1 MATTKVTK
9 FSLANRAVDT
19 SKIDADAPTEN
30 NQLLKT
36 DADGTLEWI
45 PYPSPYTAG
54 SGISIDENKVITNT
68 AQDQTVSISG
78 SGATSVSGSYP
89 NFTVSTPTVD
99 TSGFITNAND
109 AYPSVNKV
117 TDIVSLTQTEYNSI
131 GSPSSNTLYIIVG

>member
-36 DADGTLEWI
+36 DADGTLEWV
-45 PYPSPYTAG
+45 PYPPA
-54 SGISIDENKVITNT
+54 
-68 AQDQTVSISG
+68 
-78 SGATSVSGSYP
+78 
-89 NFTVSTPTVD
+89 VD

-117 TDIVSLTQTEYNSI
+117 TDIVSLTQSEYNSI

>member
-89 NFTVSTPTVD
+89 NFTVNTPTVD
-99 TSGFITNAND
+99 TSGFITNASD
-109 AYPSVNKV
+109 VYQSVEKV
-117 TDIVSLTQTEYNSI
+117 TDVVSLTQAEYDALTQVDE
-131 GSPSSNTLYIIVG
+131 NTFYVIVG